1 LFIDQSTWPDEFSHT
16 LKPST
21 SELLAYSFILKSA
34 RKRIRQMMIIEL
46 RITRIHAIVDFLFFH
61 SEIKAVIAVMI
72 IKAMNKFTVGIP
84 SK

>member
-1 LFIDQSTWPDEFSHT
+1 
-16 LKPST
+16 
-21 SELLAYSFILKSA
+21 
-34 RKRIRQMMIIEL
+34 MMIIEL

-72 IKAMNKFTVGIP
+72 IKAMNKFIVGIP